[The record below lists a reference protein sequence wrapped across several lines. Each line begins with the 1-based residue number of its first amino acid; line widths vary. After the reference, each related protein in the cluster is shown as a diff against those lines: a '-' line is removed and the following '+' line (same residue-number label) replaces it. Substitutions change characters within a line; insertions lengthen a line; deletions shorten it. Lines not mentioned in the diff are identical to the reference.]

1 MEKPDKKVRF
11 ALYVNQSALDLVDE
25 NFEKDNCLS
34 NALIGDSKFTEEALS
49 LAIDTAKAKIENN
62 VSLIEEK
69 RYQLN
74 HKEAD
79 IQKMDYYYQQFVSWA
94 DEFDNASAERKRM
107 ILCTLFKEI
116 TIGKGYKIELL
127 MDNSYEQFIA

>member
-1 MEKPDKKVRF
+1 MDDGKGG
-11 ALYVNQSALDLVDE
+11 
-25 NFEKDNCLS
+25 LS
-34 NALIGDSKFTEEALS
+34 NVIKMGKQIMGMYTQKHIKRPS
-49 LAIDTAKAKIENN
+49 LKIENN

-79 IQKMDYYYQQFVSWA
+79 IKKLDYYYQQFISWA

>member
-1 MEKPDKKVRF
+1 MNCGTRIIHKTTIRDLYKVLKNKNF
-11 ALYVNQSALDLVDE
+11 QKLGSDLLV
-25 NFEKDNCLS
+25 FT
-34 NALIGDSKFTEEALS
+34 AIGEEALS

-79 IQKMDYYYQQFVSWA
+79 IQKLDYYYQQFVSWA

>member
-1 MEKPDKKVRF
+1 MRLKNETARNLRIRVPVSIQFSNIK
-11 ALYVNQSALDLVDE
+11 
-25 NFEKDNCLS
+25 S
-34 NALIGDSKFTEEALS
+34 NAFVTEEALS

-62 VSLIEEK
+62 VNLIEEK